1 MSRRPHAN
9 KQAGMGSFTGSGS
22 GDTCFRAI
30 LRAYTAE
37 STSPSRHGHSIR
49 KRNSVSSAVM
59 DLKLYFPL
67 SCPLCASTSRLS
79 HARTTSP
86 ATHCRKPLRV
96 KRFTRSW
103 KMLRM
108 HASMHVRQHCPC
120 WMQSTQHNT
129 ESVYPSWVILY
140 MIINITMLQ
149 IMHIKLLVYINPE
162 SNYYF
167 GVH

>member
-1 MSRRPHAN
+1 MLGVIELEYQVSRRPHAN

-67 SCPLCASTSRLS
+67 SCTLRASTSRLS
-79 HARTTSP
+79 HARTTTP

-108 HASMHVRQHCPC
+108 QATPACTFASTAHAGCRVLSTT
-120 WMQSTQHNT
+120 QSQ
-129 ESVYPSWVILY
+129 SIRLGLY
-140 MIINITMLQ
+140 CT
-149 IMHIKLLVYINPE
+149 
-162 SNYYF
+162 
-167 GVH
+167 